1 MEIEPTTP
9 PQTDFYIKL
18 ASEADTPTALAA
30 LYKQDFTTVT
40 DPETGEQTDQVEGDP
55 YLVMNCK
62 DYSIDTIGVIQ
73 TQTGATITDD
83 EGNQYPETA
92 AIDGWHLNIRLTGE
106 ARRVDIEAINTDF
119 GVTVNS
125 PSRVWA

>member
-1 MEIEPTTP
+1 MTEETTPP

-18 ASEADTPTALAA
+18 ASEADTPTALAG

-55 YLVMNCK
+55 YLVINCK
-62 DYSIDTIGVIQ
+62 DYAIDIVGVIQ

-92 AIDGWHLNIRLTGE
+92 PIDGWHLNIRLTGE
-106 ARRVDIEAINTDF
+106 NRRSDVESINSDY
-119 GVTVNS
+119 GVSVNS